1 MSGLFWTFSQQI
13 SEKFIN
19 LIIQIL
25 IARLLLPSDF
35 GLLAMV
41 IVFIAIG
48 NSLSDG
54 GLTSSLIRTTDV
66 TENDYSSVFYLNIIV
81 SIFIYFIFFF
91 IAPLIS
97 IFYNEPILINVIR
110 VFSFN
115 LIIRAFVG
123 VQTAILT
130 KSFQFR
136 KIMTIQVPSVI
147 AGGAIGIFLGYE
159 GYGVWSLVWLNL
171 VQSIFLAIQYWI
183 RSEWHP
189 RIIMKWKLV
198 KKHFSFGYKLMIA
211 SLLNSIFENI
221 YNLLIGKWY
230 TPLQLGYYNRAD
242 SFQSF
247 PLRMIIT
254 ALKSVAYPVLSSIQN
269 DDDQLRIYYRKMIL
283 HVVFLV
289 TPLMILLIIIA
300 KPMFSLLL
308 TDKWLPAVPYFQ
320 VLCLSSIFYPLQE
333 YNLQILDVKGRSD
346 LYLKIEIVKK
356 VIIILAIAIAF
367 QFGIY
372 GLLFAQVILS
382 IFFFFIGAFVCGK
395 MIHLYVI
402 EQLKIIF
409 PILIL
414 SIVVGIFIWSSM
426 FLLQKLDISN
436 LVMIFLSSLIYF
448 SIYLLFSS
456 IFRIEA
462 LYDLKNIFKD
472 YKTSHRIKF

>member
-1 MSGLFWTFSQQI
+1 
-13 SEKFIN
+13 
-19 LIIQIL
+19 
-25 IARLLLPSDF
+25 
-35 GLLAMV
+35 
-41 IVFIAIG
+41 
-48 NSLSDG
+48 
-54 GLTSSLIRTTDV
+54 
-66 TENDYSSVFYLNIIV
+66 
-81 SIFIYFIFFF
+81 
-91 IAPLIS
+91 
-97 IFYNEPILINVIR
+97 
-110 VFSFN
+110 
-115 LIIRAFVG
+115 
-123 VQTAILT
+123 
-130 KSFQFR
+130 
-136 KIMTIQVPSVI
+136 
-147 AGGAIGIFLGYE
+147 
-159 GYGVWSLVWLNL
+159 
-171 VQSIFLAIQYWI
+171 
-183 RSEWHP
+183 
-189 RIIMKWKLV
+189 
-198 KKHFSFGYKLMIA
+198 
-211 SLLNSIFENI
+211 
-221 YNLLIGKWY
+221 
-230 TPLQLGYYNRAD
+230 
-242 SFQSF
+242 
-247 PLRMIIT
+247 
-254 ALKSVAYPVLSSIQN
+254 
-269 DDDQLRIYYRKMIL
+269 
-283 HVVFLV
+283 
-289 TPLMILLIIIA
+289 MILLIIIA